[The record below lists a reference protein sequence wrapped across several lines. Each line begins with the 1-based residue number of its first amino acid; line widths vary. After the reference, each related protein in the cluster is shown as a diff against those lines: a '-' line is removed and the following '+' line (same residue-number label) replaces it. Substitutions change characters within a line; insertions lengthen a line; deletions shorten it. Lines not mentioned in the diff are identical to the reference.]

1 MPSISKNKSVSSA
14 LHREVSFLDLFAIL
28 EPDWPL
34 YQQAFERVVK
44 NTAFIRGAECAR
56 FEEAFAEW
64 ALAGSQVLGC
74 ANGTDALRLAIR
86 ALGLK
91 PGDEAIV
98 PAMTFFATIEPL
110 VELGL
115 VPRLVDV
122 EPGTW
127 LLDVQKLES
136 AVGPKTKLIVPVHL
150 YGQSPQMDRIREI
163 ADSHNCFVLED
174 AAQAQGAL
182 WREKPVGYWGDVATF
197 SFFPGKNLGAF
208 GDAGALLSKNAD
220 IVARARA
227 LSNHGG
233 AQKYQHDEFGYNS
246 RLDNLQAAFLNI
258 KLNRIDEWNA
268 KRRQVALWYSQ
279 YLADIPYL
287 SLPVENINAQSVYH
301 LYVVLV
307 EDRGKFQQFLS
318 ARGVQTGVH
327 YPKAIHHQPAVLRHF
342 GDLGSFPNAEKVAA
356 HGVSLPMGPTLTEE
370 DIFYVSEVIRE
381 YYGVK

>member
-1 MPSISKNKSVSSA
+1 MPSITKKKSVAGA
-14 LHREVSFLDLFAIL
+14 LHREVGFLDLFAIL
-28 EPDWPL
+28 APDWPL
-34 YQQAFERVVK
+34 YQQAFERVTR
-44 NTAFIRGAECAR
+44 NTAFIRGAECQR

-64 ALAGSQVLGC
+64 ALPGSQVLGC

-91 PGDEAIV
+91 AGDEAIV
-98 PAMTFFATIEPL
+98 PAMTFFATVEPL

-122 EPGTW
+122 EEGTW
-127 LLDVQKLES
+127 LMDLKQLER

-150 YGQSPQMDRIREI
+150 YGQSPQMDRIREV
-163 ADSHNCFVLED
+163 ADGHNCFVLED

-182 WREKPVGYWGDVATF
+182 WKGKPVGYWGDVATF

-287 SLPVENINAQSVYH
+287 SLPVENINAESVYH

-307 EDRGKFQQFLS
+307 EDRPRFQEFL
-318 ARGVQTGVH
+318 AKRGVQTGVH
-327 YPKAIHHQPAVLRHF
+327 YPKAIHQQPAVLRYF
-342 GDLGSFPNAEKVAA
+342 GDLGNFPNAEKVAA
-356 HGVSLPMGPTLTEE
+356 HGVSLPMGPTLSEE
-370 DIFYVSEVIRE
+370 DVFYVSEVIRE
-381 YYGVK
+381 YYEAK

>member
-1 MPSISKNKSVSSA
+1 MPSITKNKRVSDA
-14 LHREVSFLDLFAIL
+14 LHREVGFLDLYAIL

-44 NTAFIRGAECAR
+44 NTAFIRGAECQR

-64 ALAGSQVLGC
+64 ALPGSQVLGC

-91 PGDEAIV
+91 PGDEAVV

-110 VELGL
+110 AELG
-115 VPRLVDV
+115 VIPRLVDV
-122 EPGTW
+122 EEGTW
-127 LLDVQKLES
+127 LMDVDKLEDAIS
-136 AVGPKTKLIVPVHL
+136 AKTRLIVPVHL

-163 ADSHNCFVLED
+163 ADSRNCFILED

-182 WREKPVGYWGDVATF
+182 WRDKPVGYWGDVATF

-208 GDAGALLSKNAD
+208 GDAGALLSKNSD

-268 KRRQVALWYSQ
+268 KRRQVAVWYNQ
-279 YLADIPYL
+279 YLAEIPYL

-307 EDRGKFQQFLS
+307 EDREKFQSFL
-318 ARGVQTGVH
+318 ANRGIQTGVH
-327 YPKAIHHQPAVLRHF
+327 YPKALHQQPAVQKYL
-342 GDLGSFPNAEKVAA
+342 GDLGQFPNAEKVAA
-356 HGVSLPMGPTLTEE
+356 HGVSLPMGPTVTEE
-370 DIFYVSEVIRE
+370 DVFYISEVIRE
-381 YYGVK
+381 YYEAV